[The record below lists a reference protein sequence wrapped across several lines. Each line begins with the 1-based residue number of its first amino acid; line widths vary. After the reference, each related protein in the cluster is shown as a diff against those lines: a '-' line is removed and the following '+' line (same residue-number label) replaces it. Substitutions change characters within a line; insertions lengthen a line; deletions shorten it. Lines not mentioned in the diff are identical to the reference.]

1 MRSVILAVLA
11 LGCLILTRAAD
22 VMAAGNPDEAW
33 VISPVNVIDM
43 TSGDI
48 SPNRAVH
55 IKDGR
60 VAFIEEGGF
69 LREGFTP
76 VDGAGGWLMPAL
88 AEMHAHVPSAS
99 QGEQATEDVLT
110 LFLSH
115 GITTIRGML
124 GESSHLALREALAS
138 GSVFGPRLITS
149 GPSFNGNSVTS
160 AEQGVERVWTQQQAG
175 YDFLKIHPGL
185 SREEFLAIASAAN
198 EAGLPF
204 AGHVSFE
211 TGVETALTQGQDT
224 IDHLDG
230 YAEAMV
236 PASSSLYGVAPQWFG
251 LNLASAID
259 PALAPALAQLTA
271 DASVWNVPTE
281 SLFETTTGPL
291 SVPEL
296 LARPGMDLVSQSVRA
311 AWSESV
317 EQIRS
322 QSTPED
328 RALFLAARRT
338 LILALQD
345 AGAPLLLGSDAPQI
359 FNVPGV
365 STHQELAYLVD
376 AGLTPLQAL
385 QSGTVAVAQFLREPD
400 RGTIGVGQVADLLL
414 LEANPLE
421 DINNS
426 TRIQGVARDGRW
438 YDREDLD
445 RRLAAIRDRMQ

>member
-1 MRSVILAVLA
+1 MRFASLLVLA
-11 LGCLILTRAAD
+11 LGWLLPGTAVNASD
-22 VMAAGNPDEAW
+22 NPDEPW

-43 TSGDI
+43 ASGEVARD
-48 SPNRAVH
+48 RAVH
-55 IKDGR
+55 VSDGR
-60 VAFIEEGGF
+60 IVYIGSADL

-99 QGEQATEDVLT
+99 QGPQATDDVMT

-124 GESSHLALREALAS
+124 GESSHLALREALAK
-138 GSVFGPRLITS
+138 GSMFGPRLITS
-149 GPSFNGNSVTS
+149 GPSFNGNSVS
-160 AEQGVERVWTQQQAG
+160 SPEQGADRVQEQQQAG

-185 SREEFLAIASAAN
+185 SREEFLAIAAAAD
-198 EAGLPF
+198 EAGMPMG
-204 AGHVSFE
+204 GHVSFA
-211 TGVETALTQGQDT
+211 TGLETALAQSQDT

-236 PASSSLYGVAPQWFG
+236 PPSSPLYGQVPQWFG

-259 PALAPALAQLTA
+259 PGMAPGLAELTA
-271 DASVWNVPTE
+271 QAGVWNVPTQ

-291 SVPEL
+291 SIAEL
-296 LARPGMDLVSQSVRA
+296 LGRPGMDLVSESVRA
-311 AWSESV
+311 AWSESA
-317 EQIRS
+317 EQIRAR
-322 QSTPED
+322 STPQH
-328 RALFLAARRT
+328 RAEFLAARHT
-338 LILALQD
+338 LILALQN

-385 QSGTVAVAQFLREPD
+385 QSGTVAVAEFLQEPD
-400 RGTIGVGQVADLLL
+400 RGTIDIGQAADMLL
-414 LEANPLE
+414 LEASPLE
-421 DINNS
+421 DITNS
-426 TRIQGVARDGRW
+426 TRILGVSRDGHW
-438 YDREDLD
+438 YDRQDLD
-445 RRLAAIRDRMQ
+445 LRLNAIRERMR